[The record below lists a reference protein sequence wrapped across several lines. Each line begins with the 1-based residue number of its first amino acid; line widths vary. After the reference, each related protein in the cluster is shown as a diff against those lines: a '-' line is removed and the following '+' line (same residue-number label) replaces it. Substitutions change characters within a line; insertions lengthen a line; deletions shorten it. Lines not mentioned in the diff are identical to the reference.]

1 MPRLSRSRRSPRPAS
16 AAARRARTLLPALL
30 VLAVAPSARAQS
42 FVNFEA
48 GQVRPL
54 ALSPDGSRLFA
65 TNTPDGRVEIF
76 GVEAAGLTHQCSVP
90 VGLEPVAL
98 AAASETELWVVN
110 HLSDS
115 VSIVDITSCAAA
127 RVRRTLLVGD
137 EPRDIVFAGAN
148 GQLAFITTAHRGQ
161 NHPLDP
167 EYTSEGVGRAD
178 VWVFDATNLGTSLEG
193 DPETIIT
200 LFGDTPRGLAVSRDG
215 SRVYAAVFHSGNRT
229 TTVNEGLVCDGGA
242 TALGCTIN
250 GNSVPGGLPGPNTD
264 ANNVTGPETGLIV
277 HWNPLTSR
285 WEDPL
290 GRNWNNA
297 IRFSLPD
304 LDVFE
309 IDAAASPPVER
320 DQFAGVGTVLF
331 NLAVNPV
338 NDKVYVTNTEAGNAV
353 RFEGPGTHSTTVRGN
368 LHRSRVT
375 IIDPALGAVTPRP
388 LNSHIDYG
396 VVPSPAGVAEK
407 SLATPVG
414 IVISADGATAWIAA
428 FGSSRIGVFDT
439 SELEAGTFTPSVANQ
454 IALSGG
460 GPSGLVL
467 DEASGRLYV
476 LTRFDNGI
484 STVDIDSRSETAHT
498 LLHNP
503 EPSAIVEGRP
513 FLYDALAT
521 SSNGEASC
529 SSCHV
534 FGDLDSLAWDLG
546 NPDDEVLTNA
556 NPFEFGP
563 LGSPDFHPLKGPM
576 TTQSLRGMAGHG
588 PMHWRGDRTGALEAA
603 SVQPNSGAFNEDAA
617 FKKFNPAF
625 VGLVGRDTTLTN
637 TEMQKFTDFILSVT
651 YPPNPNRALDNALS
665 VSAFSGEGIYFG
677 PASDGVR
684 NCNGCHT
691 LDLAQGFFG
700 TDGES
705 TFENETQHFKV
716 AHLRNMYQ
724 KVGMFGLPQVPFL
737 GGADSGFSGDQIRG
751 FGFLHDGSIPRLF
764 DFFGATVFGLTD
776 TQQRQMEAFALEFP
790 SNMAPVVGQQVTRTF
805 TNGSVANPRI
815 NLLVARAAAGEC
827 DVVVKGMIAGAARG
841 AVRLASGAFATDR
854 ESEGTFTQAQ
864 LLDLVTGSTSEQ
876 TWTCAP
882 PGSGERIGIDRDEDG
897 FRDRDELDQGT
908 DPASAASY
916 PGAPAGI
923 RTSSFLLRD
932 DNLPPFTETKRT
944 LTFKSAPYQGVASG
958 VTLPAPGSTG
968 DPTAGGA
975 TLEVY
980 LAAGGAADV
989 VSLDLPAAHWS
1000 SAGTGPTL
1008 SYRYTD
1014 PDHADGPVGVIK
1026 LSPGKL
1032 LIRGKGADLPAL
1044 SSAPLGEV
1052 GLRLTLGSAAILC
1065 ATAPPREP
1073 ALNFDNTARWQAV
1086 PNTAAP
1092 SSCPTIPGAGS
1103 ASHAFLGTTPSLVE

>member
-1 MPRLSRSRRSPRPAS
+1 MSRLPRCRRTHRQTLG
-16 AAARRARTLLPALL
+16 AARRARALLPALL
-30 VLAVAPSARAQS
+30 VLAATAPAGAQS
-42 FVNFEA
+42 YVNFEA

-65 TNTPDGRVEIF
+65 TNTPDGQVEIF
-76 GVEAAGLTHQCSVP
+76 AVGAAGLTHQCSVP

-98 AAASETELWVVN
+98 AAASDTELWVVN

-115 VSIVDITSCAAA
+115 VSIVDVTSCAAA

-137 EPRDIVFAGAN
+137 EPRDIVFAGAD

-161 NHPLDP
+161 NHPLGS
-167 EYTSEGVGRAD
+167 ESTTEGVGRAD
-178 VWVFDATNLGTSLEG
+178 VWVFDAANLGASLEG

-215 SRVYAAVFHSGNRT
+215 ARVYAAVFHSGNRT

-242 TALGCTIN
+242 SAPACTIN
-250 GNSVPGGLPGPNTD
+250 GNAVPGGLPGPNVD
-264 ANNVTGPETGLIV
+264 ANGVAGPETGLIV
-277 HWNPLTSR
+277 HWNPLTSH

-309 IDAAASPPVER
+309 IDATANPPVER

-338 NDKVYVTNTEAGNAV
+338 NDKVYVTNTEANNAV

-368 LHRSRVT
+368 LHRARVT

-388 LNSHIDYG
+388 LNPHIDYS
-396 VVPSPAGVAEK
+396 VVPSPAGIAAK

-414 IVISADGATAWIAA
+414 IVLSADGASAWIAA
-428 FGSSRIGVFDT
+428 FGSSKVGLFDT
-439 SELEAGTFTPSVANQ
+439 AELEAGTFTPAVANQ
-454 IALSGG
+454 VTVTGG

-467 DEASGRLYV
+467 DEARDRLYV

-484 STVDIDSRSETAHT
+484 STVDVGAMTETAHT

-503 EPSAIVEGRP
+503 EPTAIVDGRP

-603 SVQPNSGAFNEDAA
+603 SVQPDSGAFNEDAA

-625 VGLVGRDTTLTN
+625 VGLVGRDTTLT
-637 TEMQKFTDFILSVT
+637 TADMQKFTDFVLSVT
-651 YPPNPNRALDNALS
+651 YPPNPNRALNNALS
-665 VSAFSGEGIYFG
+665 INAFSGEGLYFG

-691 LDLAQGFFG
+691 LDEAQGFFG
-700 TDGES
+700 SDGES

-737 GGADSGFSGDQIRG
+737 GVADSGFIGDQIRG

-764 DFFGATVFGLTD
+764 DFFGATVFGLSD
-776 TQQRQMEAFALEFP
+776 TQQRQMEAFSLEFP
-790 SNMAPVVGQQVTRTF
+790 ANMAPVVGQQVTRSS
-805 TNGSVANPRI
+805 TNGSVTNPRI

-827 DVVVKGMIAGAARG
+827 DLVVKGTISGEPRG
-841 AVRLASGAFATDR
+841 ALRLVSGAFATDR
-854 ESEGTFTQAQ
+854 ASEGTLTQAQ
-864 LLDLVTGSTSEQ
+864 LLALVTGTGSEQ
-876 TWTCAP
+876 TWTCLP
-882 PGSGERIGIDRDEDG
+882 PGSGERAGIDRDEDG

-908 DPASAASY
+908 DPANAASY
-916 PGAPAGI
+916 PGAPTGI
-923 RTSSFLLRD
+923 LTSGFLLRD
-932 DNLPPFTETKRT
+932 DNLPPFTATKRT
-944 LTFKSAPYQGVASG
+944 LTFKSAPYQGVSSG
-958 VTLPAPGSTG
+958 VTLPAAGSAN
-968 DPTAGGA
+968 DPTLGGA
-975 TLEVY
+975 TLAIY
-980 LAAGGAADV
+980 PLAGDAGDV
-989 VSLDLPAAHWS
+989 ASLDLPAAHWS
-1000 SAGTGPTL
+1000 ATGTGPTL
-1008 SYRYTD
+1008 AYRYTD
-1014 PDHADGPVGVIK
+1014 PDHADGPVGLIK
-1026 LSPGKL
+1026 LSLGKL
-1032 LIRGKGADLPAL
+1032 LIRGKGAELPTL
-1044 SSAPLGEV
+1044 SGAPLGEV
-1052 GLRLTLGSAAILC
+1052 GLRLTLGSGATLC
-1065 ATAPPREP
+1065 ASAPPREP

-1086 PNTAAP
+1086 PNSAAP
-1092 SSCPTIPGAGS
+1092 ATCPAVPGAGS
-1103 ASHAFLGTTPSLVE
+1103 ASRAFLSTTPGLVD